1 MNLKERYLAVRE
13 VTEDLAAP
21 LLPEDQTVQSMADVS
36 PTKWHRAHVT
46 WFFERLVLVE
56 AVPGYRPYDERL
68 WNLFNSYY
76 ESLGPRFPR
85 PMRGHL
91 SRPTAHEVSEYRA
104 HVDSAMTRFLESDAA
119 STWADRVEL
128 GINHEQQHQELLL
141 MDIAHVMSLNP
152 LRPAAYGEGDVDGS
166 SSGSSLAW
174 TRHDGGIVEVGSSGS
189 GFAFDNEGPRHRV
202 LLEPFSIANRL
213 VTNGEWLAFMQ
224 DGGYAEPSLWLSD
237 GWYRVQAD
245 GWRAPLYWIEDDG
258 VWLEH
263 TLTGTRPVRA
273 DEPVVHVSHYE
284 ADAYARWA
292 GHRLPTEFEWEAAA
306 AASDAGP
313 RAGGVRMPGLHPR
326 PADSAEFTQVLDTCW
341 QWTASAYL
349 PYPGFAPVA
358 GAVGEYNGKFM
369 SGQMVLRGGAC
380 ITPADHS
387 RVTYRNFFPPHSRW
401 MFAGVRLASG

>member
-1 MNLKERYLAVRE
+1 MSLCERYLAVRQ

-21 LLPEDQTVQSMADVS
+21 LGPEDQTVQSMADVS

-46 WFFERLVLVE
+46 WFFERMVLVE

-91 SRPTAHEVSEYRA
+91 SRPTASEVGEYRA
-104 HVDSAMTRFLESDAA
+104 YVDAAMTRFLESDEAA
-119 STWADRVEL
+119 AWADLVEL
-128 GINHEQQHQELLL
+128 GINHEQQHQELML
-141 MDIAHVMSLNP
+141 MDIAHVLSLNP
-152 LRPAAYGEGDVDGS
+152 LRPAAYVEGDAGS
-166 SSGSSLAW
+166 CARDELSW
-174 TRHDGGIVEVGSSGS
+174 TSHDGGIVEVGSSGA
-189 GFAFDNEGPRHRV
+189 GFTFDNEGPRHRV
-202 LLEPFSIANRL
+202 LLEPFRIANRL

-224 DGGYAEPSLWLSD
+224 DGGYDDPSLWLSD
-237 GWYRVQAD
+237 GWARVQAE
-245 GWRAPLYWIEDDG
+245 GWRSPLYWIDG
-258 VWLEH
+258 DGAWLEH
-263 TLTGTRPVRA
+263 TLAGTRPVRA

-292 GHRLPTEFEWEAAA
+292 GHRLPTEFEWEVAAA
-306 AASDAGP
+306 AAGFD
-313 RAGGVRMPGLHPR
+313 RAASGVSIPGHHPR
-326 PADSAEFTQVLDTCW
+326 PAASAAFTQVLDTCW

-349 PYPGFAPVA
+349 PYPGFVPAA

-380 ITPADHS
+380 ITPGDHS
-387 RVTYRNFFPPHSRW
+387 RITYRNFFPAHSRW